1 MNNRSTAAAEEIL
14 HVFPHPLRSPPSER
28 VFLPSKQGTSLLR
41 EKPEDAPSVP
51 VNGAFASA
59 GLLCTCRCSHPL
71 QGKQNDSLLDQ
82 AESKTCSS
90 LQQLAGSQEEQ
101 PEVHPASPHPLS
113 YAPRAPLPHTVRA
126 RDRDTSLPACRT
138 PLHGWSHAECTR
150 YSSCCPQGVSPGNR
164 IWASEST
171 RLQWLFVS
179 PSWAP

>member
-1 MNNRSTAAAEEIL
+1 MCFHTRCT
-14 HVFPHPLRSPPSER
+14 PLPPRGFFSPANKAHLFSER
-28 VFLPSKQGTSLLR
+28 SQRMP
-41 EKPEDAPSVP
+41 PSVP
-51 VNGAFASA
+51 VNRAFASA
-59 GLLCTCRCSHPL
+59 GLLGTCRCSHPL

-82 AESKTCSS
+82 AESNTCSS

-150 YSSCCPQGVSPGNR
+150 YSSCCPRGVSPGNR